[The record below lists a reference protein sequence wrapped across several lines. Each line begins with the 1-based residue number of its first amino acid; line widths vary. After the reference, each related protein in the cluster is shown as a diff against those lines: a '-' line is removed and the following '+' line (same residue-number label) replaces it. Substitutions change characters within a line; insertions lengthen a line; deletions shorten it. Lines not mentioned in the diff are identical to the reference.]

1 MDLVARI
8 KGLLLNPREE
18 WQRIAAEPGDAMRPF
33 TQYAV
38 PVSALPVLAGFVG
51 GLLFSGLMGGMM
63 GHRPGFFGQVF
74 GALLAYGLGL
84 AGVFILAKLV
94 GFLAPKFGGS
104 ADEASAMKLAAYAP
118 TASWIAGISA
128 LIPPLGFL
136 AILGLYSLYIF
147 WVGVPV
153 LARVPEERRLVFTL
167 ALIGCA
173 VLVNIVLAAIVAII
187 L

>member
-118 TASWIAGISA
+118 TASWIAGKVAGSVRQA
-128 LIPPLGFL
+128 STS
-136 AILGLYSLYIF
+136 SLDR
-147 WVGVPV
+147 P
-153 LARVPEERRLVFTL
+153 
-167 ALIGCA
+167 
-173 VLVNIVLAAIVAII
+173 LAAIPVWYHSRSVMGPSRKA
-187 L
+187 